1 MGMKAWV
8 GVAALTL
15 GALGM
20 ASAAQAGAQPYD
32 INVVLPLT
40 GPVAFLGKAEQVA
53 LERMQTQ
60 LKGADGVGGRSVRF
74 VFHDDQSSPQT
85 AVQLASQ
92 LVVSHPSV
100 VLGSSVVALCNAM
113 APLASHGPV
122 MYCFSPG
129 IHPRAGSYVFSSS
142 IATRDLLSA
151 QLRYFLDKGW
161 TRVAVINSTDASGQ
175 DVRHNLAALLPM
187 PEFKRID
194 IVAKASFNPTDVSAS
209 AQIEGIKASKPQAII
224 AWSTGSAIGT
234 VFKGLADA
242 GVNLPVATTDGN
254 MTYAQMKQYASF
266 LPKQLLIPSPEWLP
280 DAPSAAPQD
289 QVVAKARLF
298 GSYRQAGLKPDAAA
312 TFAWDPALLVVHA
325 LHKLGPNATA
335 EQLRAYLA
343 SQKEI
348 YGVNGRYD
356 FKAYPQR
363 GLSDQNVYITE
374 WDAAAGTWKPVSAP
388 GGKPL
393 S

>member
-1 MGMKAWV
+1 MGIKSWV
-8 GVAALTL
+8 GGAALAL
-15 GALGM
+15 GALGI
-20 ASAAQAGAQPYD
+20 ASAAQAGQQPYD

-40 GPVAFLGKAEQVA
+40 GPVAFLGKPEQVA

-60 LKGADGVGGRSVRF
+60 LQGANGIGGRSVRF
-74 VFHDDQSSPQT
+74 IFHDDQSSPQT

-92 LVVSHPSV
+92 LIVSHPAV
-100 VLGSSVVALCNAM
+100 VLGSAVVALCNAM

-129 IHPRAGSYVFSSS
+129 IHPGTGSYIFSSS
-142 IATRDLLSA
+142 IATRDLLAA
-151 QLRYFLDKGW
+151 QLRYFVAKGW
-161 TRVAVINSTDASGQ
+161 TRVALINSTDASGE
-175 DVRHNLAALLPM
+175 DGRHNLSALLQL

-209 AQIEGIKASKPQAII
+209 AQIERIKASKPQALV

-242 GVNLPVATTDGN
+242 GLNIPVATTDGN

-280 DAPSAAPQD
+280 GAPSDAPQG

-298 GSYRQAGLKPDAAA
+298 GSYREAGMKPDAAA
-312 TFAWDPALLVVHA
+312 TYAWDPALLVIKA
-325 LHKLGPNATA
+325 LRKLGPNATA

-363 GLSDQNVYITE
+363 GLGDKNVYITE